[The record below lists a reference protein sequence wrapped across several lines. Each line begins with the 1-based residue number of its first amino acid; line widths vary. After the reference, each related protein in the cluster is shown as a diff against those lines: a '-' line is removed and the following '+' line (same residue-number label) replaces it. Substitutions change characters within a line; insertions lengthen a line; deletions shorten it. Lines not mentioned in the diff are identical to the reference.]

1 VDPRRPGPATPE
13 EAVVSST
20 EVDPQGSEEQVV
32 NSFGYTQELRRGLR
46 AFSVFS
52 VAFSI
57 ISITTGIFLNFAFG
71 ITELGP
77 VSIWLWLVAGVGQ
90 MLVALVLSELATRIP
105 LAGANYQWG
114 ARLVGPS
121 YGWFVGALGVM
132 YGAVGLPG
140 IMFLAAAPL
149 TTYVFNVSAPGPR
162 LILFIGLLLLTV
174 AYLVNV
180 ISVQVAARVNNVAVF
195 TEIVGTTVLAVVLFF
210 LWVAKHKP
218 RHSGGIGILHAHS
231 HLPGQPYWYAIVL
244 ASLIGVYTIVG
255 FESAADMSEEALD
268 ARRSVPRAM
277 INSVAL
283 STILG
288 MVALIGFVI
297 AIPPGDPRAFFS
309 SGPGLPGEFQYW
321 IGAGLARTF
330 VAIVVFSMFAL
341 CVIGAAS
348 NARLIYAMAR
358 DNMLPFSNAI
368 KQVNPSTK
376 TPITALTVSWV
387 ICVAIMIYGYDSTNA
402 FGTLVG
408 ATALVPY
415 IVYLLTVV
423 AYGYKRRGLEAL
435 PGAFHLGRWA
445 VPVFAS
451 SLVWLIVVV
460 LALSLPQEFHKAD
473 YYVLGGLVLAFLWW
487 LAALRGRFA
496 KGIAGPNVI
505 SNEGAAT
512 SG

>member
-1 VDPRRPGPATPE
+1 M
-13 EAVVSST
+13 SST
-20 EVDPQGSEEQVV
+20 DVEPSGSEEQVV
-32 NSFGYTQELRRGLR
+32 NSFGYRQELRRGLR

-77 VSIWLWLVAGVGQ
+77 VSIWLWPVAGVGQ
-90 MLVALVLSELATRIP
+90 LLVALVLAELATRIP

-114 ARLVGPS
+114 ARLVSPT

-149 TTYVFNVSAPGPR
+149 TTYVFNVSAPSSR
-162 LILFIGLLLLTV
+162 LVLFIALLLLTV
-174 AYLVNV
+174 AYLTNV
-180 ISVQVAARVNNVAVF
+180 ISVQVATRVNNVAVF
-195 TEIVGTTVLAVVLFF
+195 TEIVGTTLLAIVLFF
-210 LWVAKHKP
+210 LWVGKHKTQ
-218 RHSGGIGILHAHS
+218 HSGGFSFLGNHS
-231 HLPGQPYWYAIVL
+231 HLPGQPFWYAIVL

-268 ARRSVPRAM
+268 ARRSVPSAM
-277 INSVAL
+277 INSVIW
-283 STILG
+283 STVLG
-288 MVALIGFVI
+288 MVALIGFVL

-309 SGPGLPGEFQYW
+309 TGGGLPGEFQYW

-341 CVIGAAS
+341 CVIGAAA

-358 DNMLPFSNAI
+358 DNMLPASNVVRTI
-368 KQVNPSTK
+368 NPTTQ
-376 TPITALTVSWV
+376 TPIVALTVSWV
-387 ICVAIMIYGYDSTNA
+387 ICVAIMIYGYNSGNA

-415 IVYLLTVV
+415 IVYLLTVI

-435 PGAFHLGRWA
+435 PGAFHLRGWA
-445 VPVFAS
+445 VPVFSA
-451 SLVWLIVVV
+451 SLVWLVVVV

-473 YYVLGGLVLAFLWW
+473 YYVLGGLALAALWW
-487 LAALRGRFA
+487 LVGLGPRFR
-496 KGIAGPNVI
+496 KGTAGPSI
-505 SNEGAAT
+505 IPDQPAEEMAGA
-512 SG
+512 SGASAG